1 MLTSPNIALSCP
13 LVTSSPPIAQL
24 GVTTDSDINRGA
36 LQSLPDGV
44 FEPLTALTGLD
55 LRNNRSAPF
64 APTADAQPDDGT
76 VSSAGG
82 RVTLD
87 GNGSDGGPWG
97 TNVTYSWRQTSG
109 PTSGVRLNDDASV
122 TPEARIPALAAE
134 TVLIFTLTVTG
145 RGGEDE
151 RGVAPAADTAKVTV
165 LLDPTAGVCGR
176 TPAVRDALI
185 AELGVTLCG
194 AVSDADLASITELTL
209 SGQEFTALAA
219 GDFAGLTSLET
230 LRLTNTALTA
240 LPGGVFDGLN
250 ALTALLV
257 NGNNTLTALS
267 PGAFAGLTSLETLWL
282 NNNALENLPDGVFA
296 GLTSLKT
303 LRLENNELATLP
315 DDVFEPLTALTTLD
329 LLDNDGAPFSPEAVA
344 RPDDGTVPVAG
355 GMVTLDGSD
364 SGGAWGTNV
373 TYGWA
378 LTDPASGV
386 TVKFDDAA
394 SVMPKVTIQALAA
407 GTELTFTLTVT
418 GRGGTSG
425 IDPATDSAKVTSTAS
440 DDATLGALTVNDG
453 TGDLTLDPT
462 FAPGTFAYAAE
473 VGKAVT
479 TVTLTAMKTDDGA
492 SVSGVT
498 LNGNAIADSDFT
510 NGITVPSLLVGDND
524 IVVTVTAENGASQT
538 YTVTVTRTNS
548 APTASDGSVTTDED
562 TAHTFAAVEFN
573 FVDPDAGDA
582 LASVTVVTLP
592 AAGGLA
598 LDGTAVTLDQAVP
611 AAKIGDLVFTPE
623 ANANGMGYAS
633 FTFKVSDGTEE
644 SALAYM
650 MTVNVTA
657 VNDPATGMPTISG
670 TARVGET
677 LTAVTTGIADADGPA
692 SPTYGYQWIRVDADG
707 TSNATDVVGETADT
721 YIPVEADDGKK
732 IRVKVSFTDDDSTDE
747 ELTSDAFPSSGTIEV
762 SADICGRTGEVRRA
776 LLALISSVSNC
787 ADVTATHLAAIGTL
801 DLSNRPNLTA
811 LAAGDFA
818 GLTSLTDLWLY
829 DNSLARLPAR
839 VFDGLTSLRVL
850 NLFNNDLATLPA
862 GVFDGLTELRTLR
875 LFNNDLATLPDGV
888 FDGLTELRTLRLED
902 NFLATLPDGV
912 FAGLTSLTRLGLYA
926 NKLTTL
932 PDGVFAGLTSLT
944 TLGLYDNFLATLP
957 DGVFAGLTALRTL
970 NLSDNFLATLD
981 AGVFDGL
988 TALETLNLSD
998 NSLARLP
1005 ARVFAELTAL
1015 TGLSL
1020 TGNDGTPFS
1029 PKAVA
1034 LPDDGTVSN
1043 GGGTVTLD
1051 GSRSGG
1057 PWGTNVTYGWALTAP
1072 TSGVTV
1078 RFDDDASATTLVT
1091 IEALAAETVLTFTLT
1106 VTGRGGTDGIT
1117 PGTDTAKV
1125 TVTGPPASD
1134 DATLSGLTVNDGTSD
1149 LTLDP
1154 TFASAKTSYA
1164 AEVANAVTTVRL
1176 TAMTTDDGASVSAV
1190 TLSGIAIADSD
1201 FTDGITVPS
1210 LLVGDNAIIV
1220 TVTAEDTSSTQTYT
1234 VTVTR
1239 AANNAPTASDGSVT
1253 TDEDTAHT
1261 FAEDEFNFADPDAGD
1276 ALASVRVVTLPTAG
1290 ALALDGTAA
1299 TVDQA
1304 VPAAKIRDLV
1314 FTPEANANGMGYAS
1328 FTFRV
1333 SDGTDESALAYMMTV
1348 NVTAVDDPA
1357 TGGPSIR
1364 GTAWVGGTLRVATTD
1379 IADLDGLTSPTYGYQ
1394 WIRVDDDGTSNA
1406 TDIAGETS
1414 DTYTLMDADVG
1425 KKIRVKVSFTDDAGG
1440 DEELTSDAYPSNG
1453 TVEAAPNAA
1462 PLFTSPSAFDAAE
1475 NQTAVGT
1482 VTATDSDDS
1491 VTNYTI
1497 KPGEDGSTFAIEA
1510 ATGVL
1515 TFRSAPNFEAP
1526 TDADR
1531 GNDYVVEVRAT
1542 SGTGARVKTAD
1553 QTITVTV
1560 TDEVGEAPG
1569 VPAKPTVTSA
1579 SVTSVTV
1586 TWAAPSNPGPAITS
1600 YDLQYRVGDSGDFTP
1615 WTEDVSGTSATITGL
1630 AENTEYEVQVQA
1642 TNAEGTGDW
1651 SEAGSG
1657 STDANA
1663 APLFTSPS
1671 AFDAAENQTA
1681 VGTVTAT
1688 DSDDSVTNY
1697 TIKPGEDGSTFA
1709 IEAATGVLTFR
1720 SAPNFE
1726 APTDA
1731 DRGNDYVVEVRATS
1745 GTGARVK
1752 TADQTITVT
1761 VTDEVGEAPGVPA
1774 KPTVTSASVTSVT
1787 VTWAAPSNPGPA
1799 ITSYDLQYRVGDS
1812 GDFTPWTEDVS
1823 GTSATITGL
1832 AENTEY
1838 EVQVQATNAEGTGDW
1853 SEAGSGSTDANAAPL
1868 FTSPSAFDAAENQTA
1883 VGTVTATDS
1892 DDSVTNYTIKPGEDG
1907 STFAIEAATGV
1918 LTFRS
1923 APNFEAPTDAD
1934 RGNDYVVEVRATSG
1948 TGARVK
1954 TADQTIT
1961 VTVTDEVGEAP
1972 GVPAK
1977 PTVTSASVTSVTVT
1991 WAAPSNPGPAITSYD
2006 LQYRVGDSGDF
2017 TPWTEDVSG
2026 TSATITGLAENTE
2039 YEVQVQATNAEGTGD
2054 WSEAGSGSTDANAAP
2069 LFTSPSAFD
2078 AAENQT
2084 AVGTVTATDSDDSV
2098 TNYTIKP
2105 GEDGSTFAIEA
2116 ATGVLTFRSAPNFEA
2131 PTDADRGNDY
2141 VVEVR
2146 ATSGT
2151 GARVKTADQTI
2162 TVTVT
2167 DEVGEAP
2174 GVPAKPTVTSAS
2186 VTSVTVTWAA
2196 PSNPGPA
2203 ITSYDLQYRVGDSGD
2218 FTPWTEDV
2226 SGTSATITGLAENT
2240 EYEVQVQA
2248 TNAEGTGDWS
2258 EAGSGSTDANAAPL
2272 FTSPSAFDAAENQ
2285 TAVGTVTATDSDD
2298 SVTNYTIKPGEDGS
2312 TFAIEAATGVL
2323 TFRSAP
2329 NFEAPTDADRGND
2342 YVVEVRAT
2350 SGTGARVKTADQTIT
2365 VTVTDEVGEAPG
2377 VPAKPTVTSAS
2388 VTSVTVTWA
2397 APSNP
2402 GPAITSYD
2410 LQYRVGDSGDFTPWT
2425 EDVSGTSATITGLA
2439 ENTEYEVQVQATNAE
2454 GTGDWS
2460 EAGSGS
2466 TDANA
2471 APLFTSPSAFDAAE
2485 NQTAVGTVTATDS
2498 DDSVTN
2504 YTIKPGE
2511 DGSTF
2516 AIEAAT
2522 GVLTFRS
2529 APNFEAPTDADRGND
2544 YVVEVRATSGTGARV
2559 KTADQTIT
2567 VTVTD
2572 EVGEAPGVPA
2582 KPTVTSASV
2591 TSVTVTWAAPS
2602 NPGPAITSYDLQYRV
2617 GDSGDFTPWTEDV
2630 SGTSATITGLA
2641 ENTEYEVQV
2650 QATNA
2655 EGTGGWSDSGSG
2667 STDANA
2673 APGLT
2678 LTVEAEKDEVTEGE
2692 PVRYRILMSRPTS
2705 GAMVESEYSYEGEF
2719 VHNGPASVF
2728 TGVSSQNGMLYWE
2741 IEYETLDDA
2750 MVEEDGSFTVRIQ
2763 KPDVDLYNQGEVY
2776 TVGTPSSATV
2786 TILDN
2791 DPEETPTLPIV
2802 SVFDVRVDEG
2812 PGAVLA
2818 FPVRLNVAA
2827 VETAT
2832 IEWETLDGS
2841 AKAGQDYNGAS
2852 GTLVFSPGDTEKTVR
2867 VEVIDDTLVEGTEL
2881 LLLLLLDAQ
2890 GAVIDDA
2897 VAKGTIKDND
2907 AASDA
2912 ADDALEDALTL
2923 VDDLTPG
2930 VAAAVLLGEQTLGEA
2945 ELAALDRLGNRNGR
2959 YDLGDLLSWID
2970 RCRRGEARCGRTSTD
2985 SGPAAAALLGG
2996 AAAGGRSTPKR
3007 PGRRDSGRRGRAST
3021 GGIRRRARMAGQV
3034 LAVLLAATTAW
3045 SCTEGS
3051 VAPVAP
3057 KPDPGFLTVEWSGPA
3072 THRDVGVL
3080 LELEGPT
3087 IDAVRA
3093 PGLELY
3099 ESSSPGPRRIVVAG
3113 VLRPGPLVQLRVPD
3127 RNQFAL
3133 YRVRVLQVTGEGYGL
3148 RDPTEYRAVVI
3159 MN

>member
-1 MLTSPNIALSCP
+1 MAALETLNLNNNDLTTLADGGFDGLAALEI
-13 LVTSSPPIAQL
+13 LNLRHNQ
-24 GVTTDSDINRGA
+24 

-55 LRNNRSAPF
+55 LRNNRTAPF

-87 GNGSDGGPWG
+87 GNGSEGGPWG
-97 TNVTYSWRQTSG
+97 TNVTYSWKQTSG
-109 PTSGVRLNDDASV
+109 PTSGVRLDNDASV
-122 TPEARIPALAAE
+122 TPEARIPALAADTE
-134 TVLIFTLTVTG
+134 LIFTLTVTG
-145 RGGEDE
+145 RGGEGED
-151 RGVAPAADTAKVTV
+151 GVAPATDTAKVTV
-165 LLDPTAGVCGR
+165 LLDSTAGVCGR

-185 AELGVTLCG
+185 ARFGVTLCG
-194 AVSDADLASITELTL
+194 AVSDANLASITDLSL

-230 LRLTNTALTA
+230 LRLTNTALTT
-240 LPGGVFDGLN
+240 LPDRVFDGLN
-250 ALTALLV
+250 ALTNLVV
-257 NGNNTLTALS
+257 NGTNTLTATNTLTLS
-267 PGAFAGLTSLETLWL
+267 PGAFAGLTSLTYLWL
-282 NNNALENLPDGVFA
+282 DNNGLENLPDGVFSGLTSLTDLRLDFNGLTALSPGAFA

-315 DDVFEPLTALTTLD
+315 DDVFEPLTALTD
-329 LLDNDGAPFSPEAVA
+329 LRLSGNDGEPFSPKAVA

-378 LTDPASGV
+378 LTTPASGA
-386 TVKFDDAA
+386 TFDDN
-394 SVMPKVTIQALAA
+394 
-407 GTELTFTLTVT
+407 
-418 GRGGTSG
+418 TS
-425 IDPATDSAKVTSTAS
+425 P
-440 DDATLGALTVNDG
+440 
-453 TGDLTLDPT
+453 
-462 FAPGTFAYAAE
+462 
-473 VGKAVT
+473 
-479 TVTLTAMKTDDGA
+479 
-492 SVSGVT
+492 
-498 LNGNAIADSDFT
+498 
-510 NGITVPSLLVGDND
+510 
-524 IVVTVTAENGASQT
+524 
-538 YTVTVTRTNS
+538 
-548 APTASDGSVTTDED
+548 
-562 TAHTFAAVEFN
+562 
-573 FVDPDAGDA
+573 
-582 LASVTVVTLP
+582 
-592 AAGGLA
+592 
-598 LDGTAVTLDQAVP
+598 
-611 AAKIGDLVFTPE
+611 TPE
-623 ANANGMGYAS
+623 
-633 FTFKVSDGTEE
+633 
-644 SALAYM
+644 
-650 MTVNVTA
+650 
-657 VNDPATGMPTISG
+657 
-670 TARVGET
+670 
-677 LTAVTTGIADADGPA
+677 
-692 SPTYGYQWIRVDADG
+692 
-707 TSNATDVVGETADT
+707 
-721 YIPVEADDGKK
+721 
-732 IRVKVSFTDDDSTDE
+732 
-747 ELTSDAFPSSGTIEV
+747 
-762 SADICGRTGEVRRA
+762 
-776 LLALISSVSNC
+776 
-787 ADVTATHLAAIGTL
+787 
-801 DLSNRPNLTA
+801 
-811 LAAGDFA
+811 
-818 GLTSLTDLWLY
+818 
-829 DNSLARLPAR
+829 
-839 VFDGLTSLRVL
+839 
-850 NLFNNDLATLPA
+850 
-862 GVFDGLTELRTLR
+862 
-875 LFNNDLATLPDGV
+875 
-888 FDGLTELRTLRLED
+888 
-902 NFLATLPDGV
+902 
-912 FAGLTSLTRLGLYA
+912 
-926 NKLTTL
+926 
-932 PDGVFAGLTSLT
+932 
-944 TLGLYDNFLATLP
+944 
-957 DGVFAGLTALRTL
+957 
-970 NLSDNFLATLD
+970 
-981 AGVFDGL
+981 
-988 TALETLNLSD
+988 
-998 NSLARLP
+998 
-1005 ARVFAELTAL
+1005 
-1015 TGLSL
+1015 
-1020 TGNDGTPFS
+1020 
-1029 PKAVA
+1029 
-1034 LPDDGTVSN
+1034 
-1043 GGGTVTLD
+1043 
-1051 GSRSGG
+1051 
-1057 PWGTNVTYGWALTAP
+1057 
-1072 TSGVTV
+1072 
-1078 RFDDDASATTLVT
+1078 VT
-1091 IEALAAETVLTFTLT
+1091 IEALAADTELTFTLT

-1117 PGTDTAKV
+1117 PDTDAATV

-1164 AEVANAVTTVRL
+1164 AEVANAVTTVTL

-1234 VTVTR
+1234 VTVAR
-1239 AANNAPTASDGSVT
+1239 EAAANNAPTASDGSVT

-1261 FAEDEFNFADPDAGD
+1261 FAEDEFNFADSDGD
-1276 ALASVRVVTLPTAG
+1276 ALASVRVVTLPAAG

-1304 VPAAKIRDLV
+1304 VPAAKIGDLV

-1333 SDGTDESALAYMMTV
+1333 SDGTDESAPAYAMTV

-1357 TGGPSIR
+1357 TGGPTIS
-1364 GTAWVGGTLRVATTD
+1364 GTTQVGQILTAATTD
-1379 IADLDGLTSPTYGYQ
+1379 IVDVDGLTSPTYRYQ

-1406 TDIAGETS
+1406 TDVAGETA

-1453 TVEAAPNAA
+1453 TVAAAPNAA

-1491 VTNYTI
+1491 VTDYTI

-1542 SGTGARVKTAD
+1542 GGTGARVKTAD

-1586 TWAAPSNPGPAITS
+1586 TWTAPPNPGPPITS

-1630 AENTEYEVQVQA
+1630 AEDTEYQVQVQA
-1642 TNAEGTGDW
+1642 TNAEGTGGW

-1681 VGTVTAT
+1681 VGTVTAA
-1688 DSDDSVTNY
+1688 DSDDSVTDY

-1731 DRGNDYVVEVRATS
+1731 DRGNDYVVEVRATG

-1761 VTDEVGEAPGVPA
+1761 VTDEVGGPDDHGDGDGRGEAPGVPA

-1787 VTWAAPSNPGPA
+1787 VTWTAPPNPGPP

-1832 AENTEY
+1832 AEDTEY
-1838 EVQVQATNAEGTGDW
+1838 QVQVQATNAEGTGGW

-1883 VGTVTATDS
+1883 VGTVTAADS
-1892 DDSVTNYTIKPGEDG
+1892 DDSVTGYTIKPGEDG

-1934 RGNDYVVEVRATSG
+1934 RGNDYVVEVRATGG

-1991 WAAPSNPGPAITSYD
+1991 WTAPPNPGPPITSYD

-2026 TSATITGLAENTE
+2026 TSATITGLAEDTE
-2039 YEVQVQATNAEGTGD
+2039 YQVQVQATNAEGTGG

-2084 AVGTVTATDSDDSV
+2084 AVGTVTAADSDDSV
-2098 TNYTIKP
+2098 TGYTIKP

-2146 ATSGT
+2146 ATGGT

-2186 VTSVTVTWAA
+2186 VTSVTVTWTA
-2196 PSNPGPA
+2196 PPNPGPP

-2226 SGTSATITGLAENT
+2226 SGTSATITGLAEDT
-2240 EYEVQVQA
+2240 EYQVQVQA
-2248 TNAEGTGDWS
+2248 TNAEGTGGWS

-2285 TAVGTVTATDSDD
+2285 TAVGTVTAADSDD
-2298 SVTNYTIKPGEDGS
+2298 SVTDYTIKPGEDGS

-2350 SGTGARVKTADQTIT
+2350 GGTGARVKTADQTIT

-2388 VTSVTVTWA
+2388 VTSVTVTWT
-2397 APSNP
+2397 APPNP
-2402 GPAITSYD
+2402 GPPITSYD

-2439 ENTEYEVQVQATNAE
+2439 EDTEYQVQVQATNAE
-2454 GTGDWS
+2454 GTGGWS

-2485 NQTAVGTVTATDS
+2485 NQTAVGTVTAADS
-2498 DDSVTN
+2498 DDSVTG

-2544 YVVEVRATSGTGARV
+2544 YVVEVRATGGTGARV
-2559 KTADQTIT
+2559 KTADQTIA
-2567 VTVTD
+2567 VTVTNEDRRGAGRAGQADGDVGLGD
-2572 EVGEAPGVPA
+2572 ECDGDLDRAPEPRAADHELRPAVPRRRQRGLHPLDGGRERDERDDHGARGGHGVPGA
-2582 KPTVTSASV
+2582 GA
-2591 TSVTVTWAAPS
+2591 
-2602 NPGPAITSYDLQYRV
+2602 GHQRRGHGRLV
-2617 GDSGDFTPWTEDV
+2617 GGGQRLDGRER
-2630 SGTSATITGLA
+2630 GTAVHLA
-2641 ENTEYEVQV
+2641 VGV
-2650 QATNA
+2650 RR
-2655 EGTGGWSDSGSG
+2655 G
-2667 STDANA
+2667 
-2673 APGLT
+2673 
-2678 LTVEAEKDEVTEGE
+2678 GE
-2692 PVRYRILMSRPTS
+2692 PDR
-2705 GAMVESEYSYEGEF
+2705 GG
-2719 VHNGPASVF
+2719 
-2728 TGVSSQNGMLYWE
+2728 
-2741 IEYETLDDA
+2741 
-2750 MVEEDGSFTVRIQ
+2750 DGHGGGQRRQ
-2763 KPDVDLYNQGEVY
+2763 
-2776 TVGTPSSATV
+2776 
-2786 TILDN
+2786 
-2791 DPEETPTLPIV
+2791 
-2802 SVFDVRVDEG
+2802 R
-2812 PGAVLA
+2812 
-2818 FPVRLNVAA
+2818 
-2827 VETAT
+2827 
-2832 IEWETLDGS
+2832 DGLHDQ
-2841 AKAGQDYNGAS
+2841 A
-2852 GTLVFSPGDTEKTVR
+2852 
-2867 VEVIDDTLVEGTEL
+2867 
-2881 LLLLLLDAQ
+2881 
-2890 GAVIDDA
+2890 
-2897 VAKGTIKDND
+2897 
-2907 AASDA
+2907 
-2912 ADDALEDALTL
+2912 
-2923 VDDLTPG
+2923 
-2930 VAAAVLLGEQTLGEA
+2930 
-2945 ELAALDRLGNRNGR
+2945 
-2959 YDLGDLLSWID
+2959 
-2970 RCRRGEARCGRTSTD
+2970 
-2985 SGPAAAALLGG
+2985 
-2996 AAAGGRSTPKR
+2996 
-3007 PGRRDSGRRGRAST
+3007 RRGRVDVRDRGRDRGADVQVGAELRGPDGRRPGQRLR
-3021 GGIRRRARMAGQV
+3021 GGGAGDRRHAARARG
-3034 LAVLLAATTAW
+3034 
-3045 SCTEGS
+3045 
-3051 VAPVAP
+3051 
-3057 KPDPGFLTVEWSGPA
+3057 
-3072 THRDVGVL
+3072 
-3080 LELEGPT
+3080 
-3087 IDAVRA
+3087 
-3093 PGLELY
+3093 
-3099 ESSSPGPRRIVVAG
+3099 
-3113 VLRPGPLVQLRVPD
+3113 
-3127 RNQFAL
+3127 
-3133 YRVRVLQVTGEGYGL
+3133 
-3148 RDPTEYRAVVI
+3148 
-3159 MN
+3159 